1 MRNRDRKQFAVL
13 GLGRFGLSL
22 AAALSDMGCDVLA
35 VDKRDDLT
43 QEAAQ
48 FVTQAITADATDDS
62 VLESLGL
69 RNFDAAIVSIGQ
81 NVRDSILVA
90 VQCKELGA
98 PFVVAKAN
106 DARHASVLRK
116 IGVDKVVFPERD
128 MGQRMA
134 RSLLRP
140 NYIDT
145 LDLADDYQ
153 LIEIAA
159 PTAWCGKTLMETD
172 VRRNFSVN
180 VIAIHR
186 EHGFIVSPAADE
198 TIRPGD
204 ELLVLGRVKDIDAIV
219 RGNR

>member
-1 MRNRDRKQFAVL
+1 MRRHDRKQFAVL

-22 AAALSDMGCDVLA
+22 AVALGETGCDVLA
-35 VDKRDDLT
+35 VDKRDDLV
-43 QEAAQ
+43 QEAVPH
-48 FVTQAITADATDDS
+48 VTQAITADATDDG
-62 VLESLGL
+62 VLEALGL
-69 RNFDAAIVSIGQ
+69 RNFDAAVVSIGQ

-98 PFVVAKAN
+98 PYVVAKAN

-116 IGVDKVVFPERD
+116 VVVDRVVFPERD

-159 PTAWCGKTLMETD
+159 PSEWCGKTLMETD

-186 EHGFIVSPAADE
+186 AHGFIVSPTADE
-198 TIRPGD
+198 TIRSGD
-204 ELLVLGRVKDIDAIV
+204 ELLVLGQAKDINAIV